1 MEDDLDDL
9 SYQRQQDRANQL
21 EDQAIARAKH
31 KAYYERTAAEERLLE
46 DGECEE

>member
-1 MEDDLDDL
+1 MIDLDDDQD
-9 SYQRQQDRANQL
+9 YERQQDRMNQL

-46 DGECEE
+46 DGDCEE